1 MDNKEYNK
9 KVNGAVKRIF
19 DSADGEILMK
29 YLDDN
34 YFNQI
39 SFNENPHV
47 TSFREGQRDV
57 ILDLKQRKNDG
68 K

>member
-1 MDNKEYNK
+1 MNTKEYNK
-9 KVNGAVKRIF
+9 KVNGAIRRILN
-19 DSADGEILMK
+19 SADGEILMK
-29 YLDDN
+29 HLDET

-57 ILDLKQRKNDG
+57 IFDLKQRKNDG
-68 K
+68 R